1 MKNLSKGT
9 WTRTAKGR
17 YLEVNTIDMVDEF
30 VLNVGVVSALVTNE
44 LRFFGSWRKLFIIS

>member
-44 LRFFGSWRKLFIIS
+44 LRFFGTWRKLFIIS